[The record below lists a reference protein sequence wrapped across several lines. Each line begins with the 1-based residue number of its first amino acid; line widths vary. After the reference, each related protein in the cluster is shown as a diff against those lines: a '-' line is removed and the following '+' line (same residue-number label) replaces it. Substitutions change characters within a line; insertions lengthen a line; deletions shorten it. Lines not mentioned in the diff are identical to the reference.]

1 MLAGAAKLYHAAH
14 TRRVPRRVCTASGK
28 VATEFQ
34 SDSSRTDSPVRI
46 LHAQPISPLSVA
58 HIRHLKKFT
67 TFYTVSATK
76 ARAAASRGVALA
88 RTISSVP
95 RLALR
100 QKAVRRSHR
109 LRHDNWVIGSRC
121 GRNSFSSG
129 TTSVLRAVFASRD
142 EPMASA
148 PALPEATV
156 SGQIVQ
162 IFGRKENPRGG
173 DVLVKV
179 RHR

>member
-1 MLAGAAKLYHAAH
+1 M
-14 TRRVPRRVCTASGK
+14 
-28 VATEFQ
+28 
-34 SDSSRTDSPVRI
+34 
-46 LHAQPISPLSVA
+46 A
-58 HIRHLKKFT
+58 HIRHLKKCT

-76 ARAAASRGVALA
+76 ARGREQGRGA
-88 RTISSVP
+88 RPNDQLRSET
-95 RLALR
+95 RALR

-109 LRHDNWVIGSRC
+109 LRHDNWAIGSQC
-121 GRNSFSSG
+121 GRN
-129 TTSVLRAVFASRD
+129 A
-142 EPMASA
+142 A

-156 SGQIVQ
+156 SGQFVQ

>member
-1 MLAGAAKLYHAAH
+1 VVAGRVDYGPAGGRGL
-14 TRRVPRRVCTASGK
+14 RVPMVI
-28 VATEFQ
+28 V
-34 SDSSRTDSPVRI
+34 SPF
-46 LHAQPISPLSVA
+46 A
-58 HIRHLKKFT
+58 KKRF
-67 TFYTVSATK
+67 V
-76 ARAAASRGVALA
+76 
-88 RTISSVP
+88 
-95 RLALR
+95 
-100 QKAVRRSHR
+100 
-109 LRHDNWVIGSRC
+109 D

-156 SGQIVQ
+156 SGQLVQ

>member
-1 MLAGAAKLYHAAH
+1 MVIVSPFAKKRFVDH
-14 TRRVPRRVCTASGK
+14 TVCDT
-28 VATEFQ
+28 
-34 SDSSRTDSPVRI
+34 
-46 LHAQPISPLSVA
+46 
-58 HIRHLKKFT
+58 
-67 TFYTVSATK
+67 
-76 ARAAASRGVALA
+76 
-88 RTISSVP
+88 
-95 RLALR
+95 
-100 QKAVRRSHR
+100 
-109 LRHDNWVIGSRC
+109 NWVIGSRC

-156 SGQIVQ
+156 SGQFVQ